1 MSRVEFP
8 SRAGHS
14 LSGDLE
20 LPEHGEPRAFA
31 LFAHCFTC
39 TSKIRAAVHISRAMA
54 AAGIAVLRFDFTG
67 LGDSEGDFSDSAF
80 SANVADL
87 LAAADWLAEAHQA
100 PQILVG
106 HSLGG
111 TAVLAAAQQLQ
122 SCRAVASISAPAE
135 PEHVLLHMAESLSA
149 IEHEGAAFVN
159 LGGRPFRIKQDF
171 VEDIRRQ
178 DILSKLKDM
187 QPALLVLHA
196 PLDKTVSVDN
206 AQRIFL
212 AARHPKSFI
221 SLDQADHLL
230 SNPRDSRYAG
240 LIIANW
246 ATRYLDDEQP
256 SSVTENDSDAQATV
270 NGALVSGRTADG
282 FTCRVRAGKHDW
294 LADEPERMQGK
305 DLGPDPYAHL
315 CAALGTCTVMTLNM
329 YARHKDLPVTEV
341 QCQVTHDRIHASD
354 CEDCVQSDGKIDILD
369 RRIHISGELS
379 DEQLKRML
387 EIADRCPVHRTLENE
402 IKVRS
407 ELADQLPSNRA

>member
-8 SRAGHS
+8 SRAGDV

-39 TSKIRAAVHISRAMA
+39 TRKIRAAVHISRAMA

-87 LAAADWLAEAHQA
+87 LAAADWLAQEHQA
-100 PQILVG
+100 PQIVVG

-111 TAVLAAAQQLQ
+111 TAALAAAQQLQ
-122 SCRAVASISAPAE
+122 SCRAVATINAPAE
-135 PEHVLLHMAESLSA
+135 AEHVLQHMAASLSE

-159 LGGRPFRIKQDF
+159 LGGRPFRIKREF
-171 VEDIRRQ
+171 VEDIRSQ
-178 DILSKLKDM
+178 DILANLKSM
-187 QPALLVLHA
+187 RPALLVLHA
-196 PLDKTVSVDN
+196 PLDKTVGIDN
-206 AQRIFL
+206 AQNIFQ
-212 AARHPKSFI
+212 AARHSKSFI
-221 SLDQADHLL
+221 SLDRADHLL
-230 SNPRDSRYAG
+230 SKPADSHYAG

-246 ATRYLDDEQP
+246 ARRYLDDDAADTSHAAASNQDQP
-256 SSVTENDSDAQATV
+256 VS
-270 NGALVSGRTADG
+270 GALVSGRTADG
-282 FTCRVRAGKHDW
+282 FTCRVRAGRHDW
-294 LADEPERMQGK
+294 LADEPERMKGK

-329 YARHKDLPVTEV
+329 YARHKELPVTEV
-341 QCQVTHDRIHASD
+341 HCHVTHDRIHASD
-354 CEDCVQSDGKIDILD
+354 CEDCAQSDGKIDVLQ
-369 RRIHISGELS
+369 RRISISGELS
-379 DEQLKRML
+379 DEQRQRML

-407 ELADQLPSNRA
+407 ELAD